1 MTKRAKKR
9 NPKTILKLPD
19 LEHSKNAVLNSLSSM
34 TSRRSYDHAIRD
46 FIDWYCSEPRLS
58 FNKFVVTRYRISLE
72 QRRYAPATINLRLAA
87 VRRLAYEASDCGLLS
102 PDLAAG
108 IRRVKGAKK
117 LGVRVGNWLSAEQGK
132 KLLASPSGPDLC
144 AVRNRAVLAIL
155 IGCGLRRAEI
165 VTVAVEDFELREDH
179 WVLADLIGKGGHMRT
194 IPVPGWVKATVDAW
208 VSSAGLQSGVLF
220 RPVGKTGRIRNTG
233 FTAKVIWSIARKAA
247 ADCDFGAVAPHD
259 LRRTCARLCHQA
271 GGELEQ
277 IQFLLGHV
285 SVQTTE
291 RYLGCKQR
299 LRNAVND
306 RIGLEPDP
314 P

>member
-19 LEHSKNAVLNSLSSM
+19 LEHSKNAVLNSLSSVS
-34 TSRRSYDHAIRD
+34 SRRSYDHAIRD

-58 FNKFVVTRYRISLE
+58 FSRTVVTRYRIALE

-87 VRRLAYEASDCGLLS
+87 VCRLAFEAFDSGLLS
-102 PDLAAG
+102 PDLAAD
-108 IRRVKGAKK
+108 IRRLRGAKR
-117 LGVRVGNWLSAEQGK
+117 LGVRVGNWLSAEQDQ
-132 KLLASPSGPDLC
+132 KLVASPSGPEFR
-144 AVRNRAVLAIL
+144 AVRNRAVLAML
-155 IGCGLRRAEI
+155 IGCGLRRAEV

-194 IPVPGWVKATVDAW
+194 VPVPVWVKTAVDAW
-208 VSSAGLQSGVLF
+208 TNSAGLQDGVLF
-220 RPVGKTGRIRNTG
+220 RPIGKTGKVRGSG
-233 FTAKVIWSIARKAA
+233 FTAKVIWSIVRKAA
-247 ADCDFGAVAPHD
+247 ADCGLGTVAPHD